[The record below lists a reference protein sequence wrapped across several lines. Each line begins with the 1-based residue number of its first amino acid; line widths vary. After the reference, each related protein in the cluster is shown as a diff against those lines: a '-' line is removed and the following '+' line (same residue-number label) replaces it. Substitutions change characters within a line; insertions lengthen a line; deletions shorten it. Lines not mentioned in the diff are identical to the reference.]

1 MAHVIEGQRTFTVEE
16 YHRMGEAGVFGSD
29 ERVELIWGVI
39 REMSPKGRRHVQAV
53 TLANN
58 LLTPALKGRAIVQI
72 QDPVSLKNS
81 TSEPEPDV
89 CVLSSADPRD
99 AGSEDLESLLVIEV
113 ADTSLRFD
121 RQDKA
126 VMYAQA
132 GIADYWIVNLVDDVL
147 EIHRDPKDGIYQDR
161 IVLKPS
167 DTVSP
172 LAFPDPDLEIAVRD
186 LLP

>member
-16 YHRMGEAGVFGSD
+16 YHRMGEAGVFGPN
-29 ERVELIWGVI
+29 ERVELIQGVI

-72 QDPVSLKNS
+72 QDPVALKHS

-89 CVLSSADPRD
+89 CVLSSTDPRD
-99 AGSEDLESLLVIEV
+99 AGSENLESLLVIEV

-126 VMYAQA
+126 ATYADA
-132 GIADYWIVNLVDDVL
+132 GITDYWIVNLVDEVL
-147 EIHRDPKDGIYQDR
+147 EIHRDPKDGTYHER
-161 IVLKPS
+161 IVLKPA

-172 LAFPDPDLEIAVRD
+172 LAFPDLEIAVSD